1 MKMNLRVTEDF
12 SLIPI
17 DDDGIKYL
25 YKKAVGDV
33 LDCDVVKPRNYK
45 FHKKAF
51 ALVKVV
57 HDALPEPEPI
67 MLKGELVQPIRTMEN
82 TREFLTILAGHY
94 DVVGLPNGKVRA
106 EARSWSFAKMDN
118 DEFEEFFSTLIDAS
132 LKALPKTWTAEELE
146 RVATNVVNFV

>member
-1 MKMNLRVTEDF
+1 MKLRLRVSDDF
-12 SLIPI
+12 SLVPV

-25 YKKAVGDV
+25 YKRNVGDI
-33 LDCDVVKPRNYK
+33 LDGNIVFARNPA
-45 FHKKAF
+45 FHRKAF

-67 MLKGELVQPIRTMEN
+67 MLKGELIQPIRTLEN

-106 EARSWSFAKMDN
+106 EARSWSFAKMDQP
-118 DEFEEFFSTLIDAS
+118 EFEAFYSTLIDAS
-132 LKALPKTWTAEELE
+132 LKALPDTWTEDELN
-146 RVATNVVNFV
+146 RVATNVINFL